1 MGRLH
6 LTPVVLVGMFGLTPP
21 AARKRRLGR
30 LSPRP
35 AIAMPI

>member
-21 AARKRRLGR
+21 ASAQAPVWDA
-30 LSPRP
+30 SRP
-35 AIAMPI
+35 GLP